1 MVFLEFRFLCV
12 LGGRQTPKTVCKGGL
27 DKVTPALQVVIVSH
41 LLGNTREMATVW
53 IVLSGSRCGI
63 LGFALASIVT
73 LERCRR
79 SCGGAL
85 SRNLYRG
92 SINLWCPADSDRPTD
107 GWAVSLAIFKSDFL
121 VALGWIFAKR
131 SLPLSGRA
139 VVHKPPP
146 VASHAVGYPQ
156 CPLSMASI
164 QQGWVVCQPSARP
177 KRRG

>member
-1 MVFLEFRFLCV
+1 
-12 LGGRQTPKTVCKGGL
+12 
-27 DKVTPALQVVIVSH
+27 
-41 LLGNTREMATVW
+41 MATVW

-139 VVHKPPP
+139 VVHKLPTVGSQSVGYHQMPLETDY
-146 VASHAVGYPQ
+146 HTAVGRLWVNSPPDLREGEGAIDNNAFLGVWGVYPLKQ
-156 CPLSMASI
+156 RAQPFALRHLFFSLCKFYRFSI
-164 QQGWVVCQPSARP
+164 GVL
-177 KRRG
+177 